1 MGKQIETIINKFDGG
16 MVNDP
21 RDPATNTCQVV
32 SNFDV
37 LTDVHRMLPYRSS
50 ESGDSAPTTSQKQNF
65 LVALWGPSSVYRL
78 FSLGVVS
85 GTGRAEVLMKDV
97 TTGGS
102 TDLGDGGWGTPA
114 NNQSA
119 SGATSFNLFVY
130 YKNKT
135 TTGGRNFIFG
145 AKPAVGIWAFTPDD
159 STAFNESAY
168 ALVHTNSAQGLV
180 HSKDDI
186 LYIPLD
192 NKIHK
197 KNGGTTASDNWSEA
211 LVLPIDLYITSICEY
226 GNYLAIAMAPL
237 NGIGNS
243 RVFIWDRDSSLTT
256 LADTIDWGTEKL
268 QVIET
273 VDGVL
278 VGVALSG
285 GNSTRF
291 GDRIVFRYLSGS
303 NAVKF
308 QEFIAGNTLT
318 NLPIAKQKANNR
330 LYFMMNVSING
341 ATREGVWSVGRN
353 TPSSPFSIVHE
364 RTQNNDTAMVD
375 GVLRNFFLLGD
386 FMFISYQSNAAFALS
401 KTNDTA
407 THTATSIYESKI
419 FNDGDNSLTK
429 KLIGVT
435 VMTEYLPTAGQVVLK
450 YKLDQETTYTTIFTN
465 TTDNSIS
472 HSAVNIEST
481 GITLPEYKEISF
493 RIESTGNAVITGFS
507 YKSEVIGKRVY

>member
-1 MGKQIETIINKFDGG
+1 MGKQIETIISRWDGG

-21 RDPATNTCQVV
+21 RDPTENTCQVV
-32 SNFDV
+32 SNFDI
-37 LTDVHRMLPYRSS
+37 LTDASRMLPYRSS
-50 ESGDSAPTTSQKQNF
+50 ESGDSAPTTSKKQNF
-65 LVALWGPSSVYRL
+65 AVALRTGTTHKLYG
-78 FSLGVVS
+78 LGVVS
-85 GTGRAEVLMKDV
+85 GVGLAEVLMKGV

-102 TDLGDGGWGTPA
+102 SDLGDSGWETPT
-114 NNQSA
+114 NNQSS

-130 YKNKT
+130 YRKT
-135 TTGGRNFIFG
+135 GLIYG
-145 AKPAVGIWAFTPDD
+145 ARAGTNIWAFDP
-159 STAFNESAY
+159 SSSAVWVDTHRAIAY
-168 ALVHTNSAQGLV
+168 TNIAQGIV

-186 LYIPLD
+186 LYIGYD
-192 NKIHK
+192 NKIA
-197 KNGGTTASDNWSEA
+197 KNDNGSWTDAA
-211 LVLPIDLYITSICEY
+211 LTLPSHLFVTSLAEY

-237 NGIGNS
+237 DGVGNS

-273 VDGVL
+273 IDGVL

-303 NAVKF
+303 NAIKF
-308 QEFIAGNTLT
+308 QEFIAGNTST
-318 NLPIAKQKANNR
+318 TLPIAKQKINNR
-330 LYFMMNVSING
+330 LYFMMTVSING

-364 RTQNNDTAMVD
+364 RTQNNNTALVS
-375 GVLRNFFLLGD
+375 GLLNNFFLLGD
-386 FMFISYQSNAAFALS
+386 FMFISYQSDGAFALS

-407 THTATSIYESKI
+407 THTATAIYESKI
-419 FNDGDNSLTK
+419 FSDGDNSLIK
-429 KLIGVT
+429 KLVGVT

-493 RIESTGNAVITGFS
+493 RIESTGNAVVTGFS
-507 YKSEVIGKRVY
+507 FKSEIIGKRVY